1 MKNQYMDKLIKVKVK
16 ADEKENSVEKLKEDE
31 FLVKTKAPRKEG
43 RANESVIC
51 ILSDYF
57 NIDPSG
63 IRIIKGHTSSSKIF
77 RINDKK

>member
-43 RANESVIC
+43 RANESAIS
-51 ILSDYF
+51 ILSNYF
-57 NIDPSG
+57 NIEPSK
-63 IRIIKGHTSSSKIF
+63 IRIIKGHTSSSKVF
-77 RINDKK
+77 RINDAK